1 MSNTLNEKFEEFAT
15 AQADVL
21 KEYQDPMP
29 TVTATVVPATGSD
42 PTAVSGDPQQRSS
55 GKDEPS
61 GSDPKVPEA
70 VANGQSRND
79 LGGSQSPP
87 LHAAKGEG
95 EQNPGA
101 KASAPVSQDSSETS
115 SSGKPGD
122 EAGPNSL
129 GAEITHGTSKG
140 PDVKYPIKPSY
151 ESVDVSDDVK
161 ALLEGTELSEEFA
174 EKAKTIFEAAVKAK
188 LSEEHDKIVEHFAKE
203 TLEKIEVAK
212 RDLSEDV
219 NGTVNYAVAQWMEEN
234 KLAVDHGIK
243 TEITEDFMVGLK
255 NLFEEHYISIPEEK
269 VEVVEGMAA
278 SIREMEERLDEQV
291 KTNVKLQA
299 RLNESAKTTILNT
312 VSEGLADTQK
322 DKLSKLAEAVD
333 FVSEEDFTKKVTTF
347 KEAYFSEKKTVATSE
362 VADETPV
369 EGVEAPAMNPAM
381 DAYTAAL
388 ARWKQIIQPF
398 LIQRV

>member
-15 AQADVL
+15 EQADVL

-29 TVTATVVPATGSD
+29 TVTATVVPGEGSD
-42 PTAVSGDPQQRSS
+42 PTQVSGDPQQKSS

-70 VANGQSRND
+70 VASGQSRND

-101 KASAPVSQDSSETS
+101 KASAPVSQDGSETS

-140 PDVKYPIKPSY
+140 PDVKYPIKPSF

-174 EKAKTIFEAAVKAK
+174 EKAKTIFEAAIKAK
-188 LSEEHDKIVEHFAKE
+188 LSEEYDKIVEHYAKE
-203 TLEKIEVAK
+203 QEEKLSAAK
-212 RDLSEDV
+212 AELSEEV
-219 NGTVNYAVAQWMEEN
+219 NGTVNYAVTQWLEEN
-234 KLAVDHGIK
+234 QLAVDNGIK

-255 NLFEEHYISIPEEK
+255 NLFEEHYISIPDEK
-269 VEVVEGMAA
+269 VDVVEGMAE

-291 KTNVKLQA
+291 KSNVKLQA
-299 RLNESAKTTILNT
+299 RLNESARTTILAT

-347 KEAYFSEKKTVATSE
+347 KEAYFSEKKSAPATSE

-369 EGVEAPAMNPAM
+369 EGADTTVTTPAM

-388 ARWKQIIQPF
+388 ARWK
-398 LIQRV
+398 

>member
-1 MSNTLNEKFEEFAT
+1 MSDVLKEKFEEFAT
-15 AQADVL
+15 EQKDVL

-29 TVTATVVPATGSD
+29 TVTATVIPATGSD
-42 PTAVSGDPQQRSS
+42 PSAVSGDPQQKSS

-61 GSDPKVPEA
+61 GSSPTVPPS
-70 VANGQSRND
+70 VANGQSVTD
-79 LGGSQSPP
+79 LGGSQSAP
-87 LHAAKGEG
+87 LHSNKEEG
-95 EQNPGA
+95 EDNPGA
-101 KASAPVSQDSSETS
+101 KAAAPVSQDSSETS

-122 EAGPNSL
+122 EAGANSL
-129 GAEITHGTSKG
+129 GAEIAYGTSKG
-140 PDVKYPIKPSY
+140 PDVQYPIKPSF

-174 EKAKTIFEAAVKAK
+174 EKAKTIFEAALKAK
-188 LSEEHDKIVEHFAKE
+188 LAEEHDKIVEHFAKE

-212 RDLSEDV
+212 ADLSEDV
-219 NGTVNYAVAQWMEEN
+219 NGTVNYAVSQWMEEN
-234 KLAVDHGIK
+234 KLAVENGIK

-255 NLFEEHYISIPEEK
+255 NLFEEHYISIPDDK
-269 VEVVEGMAA
+269 VDAVESMAA

-291 KTNVKLQA
+291 KSNVKLQT
-299 RLNESAKTTILNT
+299 RLNESARKEILNT

-322 DKLSKLAEAVD
+322 DKLSKLAEAVE

-347 KEAYFSEKKTVATSE
+347 KEAYFKENAPAPATSE

-369 EGVEAPAMNPAM
+369 EGVEAPATNPAM

-388 ARWKQIIQPF
+388 ARWK
-398 LIQRV
+398 

>member
-1 MSNTLNEKFEEFAT
+1 MSDVLNEKFGEFAT
-15 AQADVL
+15 EQKDIL

-29 TVTATVVPATGSD
+29 TVTATVIPATGSD
-42 PTAVSGDPQQRSS
+42 PSAVSGDPQQKSS

-61 GSDPKVPEA
+61 GSSPTVPPS
-70 VANGQSRND
+70 VANGQSVTD
-79 LGGSQSPP
+79 LGGSQSAP
-87 LHAAKGEG
+87 LHSNKEEG

-101 KASAPVSQDSSETS
+101 KAAAPVGQDTSETS
-115 SSGKPGD
+115 TSGKPGD
-122 EAGPNSL
+122 EAGANSL
-129 GAEITHGTSKG
+129 GAEIAYGTSKG
-140 PDVKYPIKPSY
+140 PDVQYPIKPSF

-174 EKAKTIFEAAVKAK
+174 EKAKTIFEAALKAK
-188 LSEEHDKIVEHFAKE
+188 LAEEHDKIVEHFAKE

-212 RDLSEDV
+212 ADLTEDV

-234 KLAVDHGIK
+234 KLAIDSGIK
-243 TEITEDFMVGLK
+243 NEITEDFMVGLK
-255 NLFEEHYISIPEEK
+255 NLFEEHYIAIPDEK

-278 SIREMEERLDEQV
+278 SIREMETRLDEQV
-291 KTNVKLQA
+291 KANVKLQS

-322 DKLSKLAEAVD
+322 DKLSKLAEAVE

-347 KEAYFSEKKTVATSE
+347 KEAYFSEKKAATATSE

-369 EGVEAPAMNPAM
+369 EGVEAPSTNPAM
-381 DAYTAAL
+381 DAYAAAL
-388 ARWKQIIQPF
+388 ARWK
-398 LIQRV
+398 